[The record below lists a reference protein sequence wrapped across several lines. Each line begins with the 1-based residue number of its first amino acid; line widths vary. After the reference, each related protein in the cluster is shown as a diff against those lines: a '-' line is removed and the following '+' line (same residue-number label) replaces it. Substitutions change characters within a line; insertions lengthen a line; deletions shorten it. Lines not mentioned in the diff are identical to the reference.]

1 MRIQASIRKTTV
13 IVAIIVAMTV
23 LFALYGMIDPESPYW
38 GRIFP
43 KCPVKLLT
51 GLQCPGCGIQRA
63 AHHLLQGD
71 VYGAISQNWFLLL
84 AIPFLLLLLFSRS
97 FLPENS
103 AIRKFLW
110 GAPGCY
116 FYLIIYIAWFILRN
130 ILGV

>member
-1 MRIQASIRKTTV
+1 MIKKIAV
-13 IVAIIVAMTV
+13 IVAIVAAV
-23 LFALYGMIDPESPYW
+23 AAIFLLYGNIDPENPYW
-38 GRIFP
+38 GRLFP

-71 VYGAISQNWFLLL
+71 FYGAISQNWFLLL
-84 AIPFLLLLLFSRS
+84 ALPFLLLLLVSRS
-97 FLPENS
+97 FLPGNS
-103 AIRKFLW
+103 PVRKFLW

-116 FYLIIYIAWFILRN
+116 FYLIIYIAWFIVRN